1 MPQRARSGCTDQCK
15 LAYRFPTGRHGFTLS
30 RPALFSSP
38 ANARSAQYVALHC
51 ARFGAD
57 LFHLQ
62 PLPMPRHFSAATRHA
77 LLVALAGVA
86 GCATKQPTPA
96 PTPSTRPGA
105 TPGAV
110 PSTTPTTPGAPTPG
124 APTNGT
130 APTGI
135 PGGGPPAGAG
145 AGEPAPRPYASVITP
160 RAKTRKGLFST
171 HVLGSRLY
179 FEIPA
184 KEMGKDLMLVATL
197 KGTPA
202 GIGIR
207 GTLGNNSVIRFER
220 KENRVLVRAVNYRNV
235 STDSTN
241 RINRAMPIIQYYPV
255 IAAFNVDAFGADS
268 AAVIDV
274 TRMFTGGVQ
283 ELTAFGQRVAVDPTR
298 SFIER
303 AVAFAGNVEVEA
315 SQTFTAAPNPL
326 GPPQFPG
333 APAPGATTELYHF
346 SIVKLPENPMKP
358 RFWDERVIWFRT
370 QQADFGSSE
379 QRVADRTF
387 INRWRLEK
395 KDPSAAISEPVKP
408 IVYYVDPA
416 TPTWLQP
423 WVKKGV
429 EEWQAAFEQAGFR
442 NAIVAKDAPNDPDFS
457 GEDANVSM
465 VRWLPTPVQNAVGPS
480 TVDPRTGE
488 IIDADV
494 QMYHNIMSLQRN
506 WYFSQVG
513 HLDPRAQ
520 QIQFPDSLMGRLI
533 QFVVAHEVGHTLGFP
548 HNMKASSM
556 YPLDSIRNAS
566 FVRRMGHSPSVMDYA
581 RFNYVA
587 QPEDQI
593 ALADLVP
600 KVGTYDT
607 FAVKWG
613 YTPIPSASTPEA
625 EKPTLDMWARMQDS
639 IPWFRSADDGGIRGS
654 DPGEVNE
661 AVGDADAV
669 RATELGV
676 RNLKRLTPIIE
687 RIGVSIPGEDFGD
700 VAFLHGALIGQW
712 RTELGHVT
720 RIIGGVNKQAK
731 STSQRGDVYAP
742 VSAARQREAMRFLQT
757 EAFSTPTWLLDP
769 SVLRKIEA
777 SGSIDRIGNAQGSV
791 LAQLVDNDRMARMIE
806 LDALPMNGERYT
818 LPTMLT
824 DLRRG
829 LWSEIYAGKA
839 IDAYRRRL
847 QRTYLDAMAS
857 KINPPPPNPLLAAF
871 GGGGPS
877 PRALADFRG
886 LLRAEMNDLSREL
899 ATAAGRTSDRAT
911 RAHLDDARDQIRKM
925 LDPK

>member
-1 MPQRARSGCTDQCK
+1 
-15 LAYRFPTGRHGFTLS
+15 
-30 RPALFSSP
+30 
-38 ANARSAQYVALHC
+38 
-51 ARFGAD
+51 
-57 LFHLQ
+57 
-62 PLPMPRHFSAATRHA
+62 
-77 LLVALAGVA
+77 
-86 GCATKQPTPA
+86 
-96 PTPSTRPGA
+96 
-105 TPGAV
+105 
-110 PSTTPTTPGAPTPG
+110 
-124 APTNGT
+124 
-130 APTGI
+130 
-135 PGGGPPAGAG
+135 
-145 AGEPAPRPYASVITP
+145 
-160 RAKTRKGLFST
+160 LFST
-171 HVLGSRLY
+171 HVQGSRLY

-184 KEMGKDLMLVATL
+184 KELGKDMMLVATL

-207 GTLGNNSVIRFER
+207 GTLGNNALLRFER
-220 KENRVLVRAVNYRNV
+220 KENRILVRAVNYRDV

-241 RINRAMPIIQYYPV
+241 RINRAMSIIQFYPV
-255 IAAFNVDAFGADS
+255 IAAFNVEAYGQDS

-283 ELTAFGQRVAVDPTR
+283 ELTAFGQRVAVDPSR

-315 SQTFTAAPNPL
+315 SQTFTPAASPFA
-326 GPPQFPG
+326 PQFPG
-333 APAPGATTELYHF
+333 APSPGATTELYHF
-346 SIVKLPENPMKP
+346 SIVKLPDVPMKP

-370 QQADFGSSE
+370 QQQDFGSAE
-379 QRVADRTF
+379 QRVAERTF

-395 KDPSAAISEPVKP
+395 KDPAAAISEPVKP
-408 IVYYVDPA
+408 IVYYIDPA
-416 TPTWLQP
+416 TPLWLQP
-423 WVKKGV
+423 WVKKGI

-442 NAIVAKDAPNDPDFS
+442 NAIVARDAPNDPDFS

-513 HLDPRAQ
+513 HLDTRAQ
-520 QIQFPDSLMGRLI
+520 QLQFPDSLMGRLI

-566 FVRRMGHSPSVMDYA
+566 FVKRMGHSPSIMDYA

-587 QPEDQI
+587 QPEDNI
-593 ALADLVP
+593 ALSDLVP
-600 KVGTYDT
+600 RVGTYDT

-613 YTPIPSASTPEA
+613 YTPIPGARTPEA
-625 EKPTLDMWARMQDS
+625 EKPTLDAWARQQDS
-639 IPWFRSADDGGIRGS
+639 IPWFRSADDRGIGGA

-669 RATELGV
+669 RATEYGI
-676 RNLKRLTPIIE
+676 RNLKRLSGMIE
-687 RIGVSIPGEDFGD
+687 RIGTSVPGEDYGD
-700 VAFLHGALIGQW
+700 VSFLYEGLVNQW

-720 RIIGGVNKQAK
+720 RIIGGVNKQSK
-731 STSQRGDVYAP
+731 STSQRGDVYTP
-742 VSAARQREAMRFLQT
+742 VSAARQRDAMRFLQ
-757 EAFSTPTWLLDP
+757 ENAFATPAFLLDP
-769 SVLRKIEA
+769 SVLRKLES
-777 SGSIDRIGNAQGSV
+777 SGSLDRIGNVQGSV
-791 LAQLVDNDRMARMIE
+791 LAGVVSNDRLVRMIE
-806 LDALPMNGERYT
+806 LDALPAVGERYT
-818 LPTMLT
+818 LPTMLSE
-824 DLRRG
+824 LRRG
-829 LWSEIYAGKA
+829 VWSEIYSGRA

-847 QRTYLDAMAS
+847 QRTYIDAMAS
-857 KINPPPPNPLLAAF
+857 KINPPAPNPLLAAF
-871 GGGGPS
+871 GGAGPS
-877 PRALADFRG
+877 SRALADFRG

-899 ATAAGRTSDRAT
+899 GAAVPRTTDRAT